1 MEFGWPPTLGP
12 SVMILGSAPVPY
24 SSVCVLI
31 PSMLAGGEV
40 IADALV
46 GGTPWADVGVGTGV
60 VAEATSAAFAS
71 AVGRAS
77 VGVGLEMGGLVGS
90 DLGGSFVGE
99 G

>member
-1 MEFGWPPTLGP
+1 
-12 SVMILGSAPVPY
+12 
-24 SSVCVLI
+24 
-31 PSMLAGGEV
+31 
-40 IADALV
+40 V
-46 GGTPWADVGVGTGV
+46 GVAEDVGTGV